1 MVGTAKKK
9 LCSLVFLS
17 LHQSKKQIEEAISK
31 VLIVMEILY
40 FCEKFFRSTKKFL
53 PILTL

>member
-1 MVGTAKKK
+1 M
-9 LCSLVFLS
+9 VFLS

-31 VLIVMEILY
+31 VLNVMEILY
-40 FCEKFFRSTKKFL
+40 FYVDFFRFTKKFL